1 MPAAIGSVSRA
12 AASRALPH
20 LPRAEAFAE
29 PGCPKIKRGP
39 AHHRLRASTRR
50 WHGRCTA
57 VPVLAPRDN
66 HLDKAWSIAFQ
77 LLHGRLTLDDV
88 AKQIADAAGP
98 ALEAHVEGLLRQV
111 TSAREQDNEAALR
124 RLFAAL
130 AEDDGQP
137 VPFERFQAQL
147 GTELIGI
154 VFTAHPTFS
163 LSVDANALAVEL
175 MSPGGTPQRPRNG
188 AARAR
193 HLTVRR
199 ETPPTLQDEAEAATA
214 ALRTLRRAVR
224 RMVRVAVDVAAER
237 YPHELKRLRPRFI
250 TIATWV
256 GFDLDGRTDIGWSRS
271 LACRYELALAG
282 LAELDSAIG
291 AVRERHAAEAEA
303 RGTAFADLARSLAA
317 LDEAFRAGLEA
328 LNREAEDSIRLG
340 RLNRIALDG
349 IARKQDALHAI
360 DSAFDEL
367 LGETASDAFCRDVLV
382 LRSEWETFGLGLA
395 RLHFRLNSV
404 QLHNAIRPDIALSA
418 APGQSPSRRQFLRA
432 VTGLLDRVA
441 PVNVHY
447 GTVAREQTTAKRV
460 FMLAA
465 QFCKHFDGRTPIR
478 LLIAES
484 DTPFTLLAA
493 LYYARLFGV
502 ERHIEISPLFETAD
516 GLHHG
521 DRVIDELLANPHFLA
536 YIEMHGRFCIQL
548 GFSDS
553 GRYIGQPAAAL
564 AIERFK
570 LRLLKLWQARGL
582 GATQLVF
589 FDTHGESIGRG
600 AHPRSL
606 ADRFLYTHS
615 SEVRRRA
622 GELPAPYKHEV
633 SFQGGEGYLWF
644 ASERTAFAVA
654 VDLLRTR
661 LARATAEPLDALYTH
676 SAWGLDFFLTLKD
689 YQERLTRHS
698 GYLALLGT
706 LGRRLLYPTGSRP
719 MKRQSTGR
727 AAAGLDSVSEL
738 RAIPTNAILH
748 QLGYLQNSFAGLGRA
763 AGQSPDT
770 FLAVLDGSE
779 RLERIMTAALTARE
793 RSDVTMLEAYAQLI
807 NANYWL
813 DRTSQSL
820 DGASNRVLR
829 RVSQVLEE
837 AFDYDAVA
845 RFVRRLRRD
854 SAELDDVL
862 EQRQLAR
869 GWSSGD
875 ALTRLHTLRLALLH
889 FVYLKAMAIPKF
901 SPRLELSLDELVV
914 RLFYLDVPDTLTT
927 LREIFPAAE
936 PPDDTE
942 IYAERDTYVRS
953 GTAGYAAEHAEI
965 FDPIERAYALTLELS
980 ALIALHVGAYG

>member
-1 MPAAIGSVSRA
+1 M
-12 AASRALPH
+12 
-20 LPRAEAFAE
+20 
-29 PGCPKIKRGP
+29 
-39 AHHRLRASTRR
+39 
-50 WHGRCTA
+50 
-57 VPVLAPRDN
+57 LAPRDN

-77 LLHGRLTLDDV
+77 LLHGRLTLDDL
-88 AKQIADAAGP
+88 AKQITDAGP
-98 ALEAHVEGLLRQV
+98 SAIEAHVEGLLRQV
-111 TSAREQDNEAALR
+111 TSARDQDNEAALR
-124 RLFAAL
+124 RLLAGL
-130 AEDDGQP
+130 AEDDGAT
-137 VPFERFQAQL
+137 VPFERFQAL
-147 GTELIGI
+147 VGTELIGI

-163 LSVDANALAVEL
+163 LSVEANALAVDL
-175 MSPGGTPQRPRNG
+175 MARGGRPYAARNG
-188 AARAR
+188 ATRK
-193 HLTVRR
+193 HVTVRR
-199 ETPPTLQDEAEAATA
+199 ETPPTLQEEAEAATQA
-214 ALRTLRRAVR
+214 MRTLRRAVR
-224 RMVRVAVDVAAER
+224 RMLRVAIDVAAER
-237 YPHELKRLRPRFI
+237 YPQEFRRVRPRFI
-250 TIATWV
+250 TLASWV

-282 LAELDSAIG
+282 LQELSAG
-291 AVRERHAAEAEA
+291 LSGLGDQYFEDVRTLEPALADFARAV
-303 RGTAFADLARSLAA
+303 AA
-317 LDEAFRAGLEA
+317 LEDAFRMGLET
-328 LNREAEDSIRLG
+328 LNREAEDSTRLG
-340 RLNRIALDG
+340 RLNRVALDSL
-349 IARKQDALHAI
+349 ARNHDAIHAI
-360 DSAFDEL
+360 DAAFESLLAGESAP
-367 LGETASDAFCRDVLV
+367 AFCREVLV
-382 LRSEWETFGLGLA
+382 LRAEWETLGLGLA

-404 QLHNAIRPDIALSA
+404 QLHNAIRPDIALNA
-418 APGQSPSRRQFLRA
+418 APGQSQSRRQFLRA
-432 VTGLLDRVA
+432 VTNLLDQVA

-465 QFCKHFDGRTPIR
+465 QFLKHFDGRTPMR

-502 ERHIEISPLFETAD
+502 ERHVEISPLFETAE

-521 DRVIDELLANPHFLA
+521 DRVIGELLDNRHFRH
-536 YIEMHGRFCIQL
+536 YIEIQGRFCIQL

-570 LRLLKLWQARGL
+570 LRLLKLWETRGL

-622 GELPAPYKHEV
+622 GELAAAYKHEV

-644 ASERTAFAVA
+644 ASERTALAVA
-654 VDLLRTR
+654 TDLLRAR
-661 LARATAEPLDALYTH
+661 LASTPSETADELYAH

-689 YQERLTRHS
+689 YQERLTRHA

-719 MKRQSTGR
+719 MKRQSSGR
-727 AAAGLDSVSEL
+727 AAAGLDSVADL

-748 QLGYLQNSFAGLGRA
+748 QLGYLQNSFAGVGRA
-763 AGQSPDT
+763 ASQSPET

-779 RLERIMTAALTARE
+779 RLERIMAAALTARE

-820 DGASNRVLR
+820 DGVSNRTLR
-829 RVSQVLEE
+829 RVSQVLED

-914 RLFYLDVPDTLTT
+914 RLFYLDVPDTLAT
-927 LREIFPAAE
+927 LRQIFPAAE

-942 IYAERDTYVRS
+942 IYAERDTYARA
-953 GTAGYAAEHAEI
+953 GAGYAAEHAEI
-965 FDPIERAYALTLELS
+965 FDPIDRAHALALEIS

>member
-1 MPAAIGSVSRA
+1 M
-12 AASRALPH
+12 
-20 LPRAEAFAE
+20 
-29 PGCPKIKRGP
+29 
-39 AHHRLRASTRR
+39 
-50 WHGRCTA
+50 
-57 VPVLAPRDN
+57 LAPRDN
-66 HLDKAWSIAFQ
+66 HLDKAWSTAFQ

-88 AKQIADAAGP
+88 AKQIADAATP
-98 ALEAHVEGLLRQV
+98 AIEAHVDGLLRQL
-111 TSAREQDNEAALR
+111 TFARDEDNEAELR
-124 RLFAAL
+124 RLFRAL
-130 AEDDGQP
+130 TDIGGAP
-137 VPFERFQAQL
+137 LPFERFQALL

-154 VFTAHPTFS
+154 VLTAHPTFS
-163 LSVDANALAVEL
+163 LSETANAFAVEL
-175 MSPGGTPQRPRNG
+175 VSRGRDSKAPRSGIARPRQ
-188 AARAR
+188 
-193 HLTVRR
+193 LTVRR
-199 ETPPTLQDEAEAATA
+199 ETPPTLQEEADAATA
-214 ALRTLRRAVR
+214 ALRSLRRAVR
-224 RMVRVAVDVAAER
+224 RMLRVAFDVAAER
-237 YPHELKRLRPRFI
+237 YPQEFKELRPRFV

-282 LAELDSAIG
+282 LTELAAAIDG
-291 AVRERHAAEAEA
+291 VRARHAAPSAVA
-303 RGTAFADLARSLAA
+303 MAAFADLTRAIAA
-317 LDEAFRAGLEA
+317 LDEAFRAGLDA

-340 RLNRIALDG
+340 RLNRLALDG
-349 IARKQDALHAI
+349 IARKQDAIHAI
-360 DSAFDEL
+360 DTALDEL
-367 LGETASDAFCRDVLV
+367 LHEGATDGACRDVLV
-382 LRSEWETFGLGLA
+382 LRSEWETLGLGLA

-404 QLHNAIRPDIALSA
+404 QLHNAIRPDIALNA
-418 APGQSPSRRQFLRA
+418 APGQSPSRRHFLRA
-432 VTGLLDRVA
+432 VTGLLDGVA

-465 QFCKHFDGRTPIR
+465 QFRKHFDARTPLR

-521 DRVIDELLANPHFLA
+521 DRVIGELLDNPHFCA
-536 YIEMHGRFCIQL
+536 YIEAQGRFCIQL

-570 LRLLKLWQARGL
+570 LRLLRLWQARGL

-606 ADRFLYTHS
+606 ADRFLYTQS

-622 GELPAPYKHEV
+622 SELAAPYKHEV

-644 ASERTAFAVA
+644 GAEHTALAVA
-654 VDLLRTR
+654 TDLLRARLTR
-661 LARATAEPLDALYTH
+661 APAEPADALYAH

-689 YQERLTRHS
+689 YQERLTRHA

-727 AAAGLDSVSEL
+727 TTAAGLENVADL

-748 QLGYLQNSFAGLGRA
+748 QLGYLQNSVAGLGRA
-763 AGQSPDT
+763 ASQSPET

-914 RLFYLDVPDTLTT
+914 RLFYLDVPDTLAM

-942 IYAERDTYVRS
+942 IYAERATYAHT
-953 GTAGYAAEHAEI
+953 GTSGYAAEHAEI
-965 FDPIERAYALTLELS
+965 FDPIERAYGLTLELS

>member
-1 MPAAIGSVSRA
+1 MP
-12 AASRALPH
+12 
-20 LPRAEAFAE
+20 
-29 PGCPKIKRGP
+29 
-39 AHHRLRASTRR
+39 
-50 WHGRCTA
+50 
-57 VPVLAPRDN
+57 
-66 HLDKAWSIAFQ
+66 
-77 LLHGRLTLDDV
+77 
-88 AKQIADAAGP
+88 
-98 ALEAHVEGLLRQV
+98 
-111 TSAREQDNEAALR
+111 
-124 RLFAAL
+124 
-130 AEDDGQP
+130 
-137 VPFERFQAQL
+137 
-147 GTELIGI
+147 
-154 VFTAHPTFS
+154 
-163 LSVDANALAVEL
+163 
-175 MSPGGTPQRPRNG
+175 
-188 AARAR
+188 
-193 HLTVRR
+193 
-199 ETPPTLQDEAEAATA
+199 
-214 ALRTLRRAVR
+214 
-224 RMVRVAVDVAAER
+224 
-237 YPHELKRLRPRFI
+237 
-250 TIATWV
+250 
-256 GFDLDGRTDIGWSRS
+256 
-271 LACRYELALAG
+271 
-282 LAELDSAIG
+282 
-291 AVRERHAAEAEA
+291 
-303 RGTAFADLARSLAA
+303 
-317 LDEAFRAGLEA
+317 
-328 LNREAEDSIRLG
+328 
-340 RLNRIALDG
+340 
-349 IARKQDALHAI
+349 
-360 DSAFDEL
+360 
-367 LGETASDAFCRDVLV
+367 
-382 LRSEWETFGLGLA
+382 
-395 RLHFRLNSV
+395 
-404 QLHNAIRPDIALSA
+404 
-418 APGQSPSRRQFLRA
+418 SPS
-432 VTGLLDRVA
+432 
-441 PVNVHY
+441 
-447 GTVAREQTTAKRV
+447 
-460 FMLAA
+460 
-465 QFCKHFDGRTPIR
+465 
-478 LLIAES
+478 
-484 DTPFTLLAA
+484 
-493 LYYARLFGV
+493 
-502 ERHIEISPLFETAD
+502 
-516 GLHHG
+516 
-521 DRVIDELLANPHFLA
+521 
-536 YIEMHGRFCIQL
+536 
-548 GFSDS
+548 
-553 GRYIGQPAAAL
+553 
-564 AIERFK
+564 
-570 LRLLKLWQARGL
+570 
-582 GATQLVF
+582 
-589 FDTHGESIGRG
+589 
-600 AHPRSL
+600 
-606 ADRFLYTHS
+606 
-615 SEVRRRA
+615 
-622 GELPAPYKHEV
+622 
-633 SFQGGEGYLWF
+633 
-644 ASERTAFAVA
+644 
-654 VDLLRTR
+654 DLLRTR

-748 QLGYLQNSFAGLGRA
+748 QLGYLQNSFAGLGHA
-763 AGQSPDT
+763 AGQSPET